1 VLNYQIEVSVHAAAV
16 KGALQM
22 TANLFALLVAKN
34 GMARCSQSELVPS
47 QT

>member
-34 GMARCSQSELVPS
+34 GGVFPLNESNQF
-47 QT
+47 